1 MPAWICVRCGV
12 QYPDTL
18 RPPDGCPICA
28 DEREAVQEGGQ
39 QWTTADELA
48 ADHVTE
54 LREEEPGLLGVG
66 VEPSFGIGQRALLV
80 RTPHGNVLWDCVSLF
95 DDAARTAIAGWGG
108 VAAICPSHPHFYG
121 ACVDVAEA
129 FDARVLLPRADE
141 RWIQRPS
148 SRITLFDD
156 EVEPVPGVTVL
167 RVGGHFDG
175 SAVLHWAGGA
185 GWARRPAH
193 RRHDHG
199 RGGPRLGE
207 LHVELPQP
215 PPAGRG
221 HGRRD
226 RAAGRAVPLRPR
238 VRRLV
243 GPRGRRRRRRGRAAF
258 GASLRRTAAGVSAA
272 AAARR
277 PRDPTAR
284 RQPAPAADRAVLRAR
299 PPTSGG

>member
-1 MPAWICVRCGV
+1 VPAWICVRCGV

-48 ADHVTE
+48 SDHVTE

-66 VEPSFGIGQRALLV
+66 VAPSFGIGQRALLV
-80 RTPHGNVLWDCVSLF
+80 RTSHGNVLWDCVSLF
-95 DDAARTAIAGWGG
+95 DDAARTVVAGWGG
-108 VAAICPSHPHFYG
+108 IAAICPSHPHFYG

-129 FDARVLLPRADE
+129 FDARVLVPRADE

-148 SRITLFDD
+148 SRLTLYDE

-185 GWARRPAH
+185 DGRGVLLTGDTIMVVEDRAWVSFMWSYPNLLPLGASAVDEIARRVERFRFARVYGGWWGDVVADGGAGVVARSAH
-193 RRHDHG
+193 RYVARLHG
-199 RGGPRLGE
+199 DRP
-207 LHVELPQP
+207 
-215 PPAGRG
+215 GR
-221 HGRRD
+221 
-226 RAAGRAVPLRPR
+226 
-238 VRRLV
+238 
-243 GPRGRRRRRRGRAAF
+243 
-258 GASLRRTAAGVSAA
+258 SSAA
-272 AAARR
+272 R
-277 PRDPTAR
+277 
-284 RQPAPAADRAVLRAR
+284 
-299 PPTSGG
+299 